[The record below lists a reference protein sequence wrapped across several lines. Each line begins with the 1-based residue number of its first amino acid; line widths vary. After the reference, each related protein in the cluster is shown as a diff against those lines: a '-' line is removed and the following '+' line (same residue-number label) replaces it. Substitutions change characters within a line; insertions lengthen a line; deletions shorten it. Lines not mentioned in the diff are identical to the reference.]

1 MHEATDVY
9 ITSKMFILKI
19 AFYAMLF
26 GLFINQGSS
35 FSFNSRRA
43 KRFSSGFTYPGTKW
57 CGIGK

>member
-1 MHEATDVY
+1 MHEAME

-35 FSFNSRRA
+35 FFFSSNQA
-43 KRFSSGFTYPGTKW
+43 KLFSSGFTYPGTKW
-57 CGIGK
+57 CGMGK

>member
-1 MHEATDVY
+1 MHEAME

-35 FSFNSRRA
+35 SFFGSSQA
-43 KRFSSGFTYPGTKW
+43 KLFSSGFTYPGTKW
-57 CGIGK
+57 CGMGK